1 MHIFKCCV
9 VPIVFLVD
17 ASGGKA
23 ADVAQVRSCITQHCI
38 AVCV

>member
-23 ADVAQVRSCITQHCI
+23 ADVAQVKTEQ
-38 AVCV
+38 VLDK